1 MSKSQSVTQ
10 LHNLRQQGGKNVQI
24 GRPQTMLSTSLAK
37 SVTALDEFKY
47 GFPSNGLSTVSNK
60 WWGSSFPE
68 GYEDICGHGANT
80 DEVTKQQSDNVADNG
95 ASSETVDKEQHG
107 DDEARNVCPQGTG
120 LLMAVRKRIA
130 EEGRDALKL
139 GVTRSS
145 GINKLGTRKKAL
157 LLRIFK
163 SSIPKQWVHRTS

>member
-24 GRPQTMLSTSLAK
+24 GRSQTMLSTSLAK

-60 WWGSSFPE
+60 WWGSSCPE

-80 DEVTKQQSDNVADNG
+80 GEVMKQQSDNVADNG
-95 ASSETVDKEQHG
+95 ANLVKVDKEQHEG
-107 DDEARNVCPQGTG
+107 DEGRNVGPQGTG

-130 EEGRDALKL
+130 DEGRDALKL

-145 GINKLGTRKKAL
+145 GIKKLGRRQKTL

-163 SSIPKQWVHRTS
+163 SSIPRQWIHGTF